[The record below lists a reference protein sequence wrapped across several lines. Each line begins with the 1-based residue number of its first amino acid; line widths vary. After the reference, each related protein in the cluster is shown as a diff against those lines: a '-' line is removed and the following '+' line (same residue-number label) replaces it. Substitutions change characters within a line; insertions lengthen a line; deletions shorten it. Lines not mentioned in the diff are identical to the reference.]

1 MARASLPQILAV
13 LLEAESD
20 LRDSPLPEMAQW
32 RAMFIAQIVE
42 AARRDPT
49 GAETHL
55 PALRQALNSE
65 MTLGA
70 FPVALPAIQWAA
82 PLIGAATL
90 RGIAFLG
97 VLTISGM
104 HAAMTQEDAP
114 ATTWAQQDAEL
125 GELVDRAKQR
135 LDKLERKERLAK
147 YPIKTLIGLTG
158 LTSAWLLLDDYGK
171 RLIECADAGIAYFL
185 VGGLTGYLVSK

>member
-20 LRDSPLPEMAQW
+20 LRDSPVPGMAQW
-32 RAMFIAQIVE
+32 RSMFIAQIVE

-49 GAETHL
+49 GAEQHL
-55 PALRQALNSE
+55 PALREALNSE
-65 MTLGA
+65 LTLGA
-70 FPVALPAIQWAA
+70 LPIALPAIQWAA

-90 RGIAFLG
+90 RTVAFLG
-97 VLTISGM
+97 VLTVSGM
-104 HAAMTQEDAP
+104 HAAMTQEGAKP
-114 ATTWAQQDAEL
+114 ASWAKSDAEL
-125 GELVDRAKQR
+125 GELVDAAKQR
-135 LDKLERKERLAK
+135 LDKLEKKEGRR
-147 YPIKTLIGLTG
+147 YPVKTLIGLTG